1 MLSVIRVFGV
11 VFFFFSSRRRHT
23 RCALV
28 TGVQTCALPIS
39 TVASFAGDDMDAP
52 FARRPGARRGL
63 NRFVWDLKYPGPTKL
78 DPALRTQK
86 YKPFANEDEGP
97 AGPTVVPGSYTA
109 VLAVAGGEQSAGF
122 EVVKDPRLSTTPEA
136 YAEQFDVLQDRK
148 STRLYTRP

>member
-11 VFFFFSSRRRHT
+11 IFVFFSSRRRHT

-97 AGPTVVPGSYTA
+97 AGPDVVPGSYTA
-109 VLAVAGGEQSAGF
+109 VLGVAGAEQAAG
-122 EVVKDPRLSTTPEA
+122 VGGVKDRSERDTSELTSI
-136 YAEQFDVLQDRK
+136 K
-148 STRLYTRP
+148 SIPV